1 MYGILWKDQIYES
14 LPFHAKGT
22 ENIFLK
28 IIAKIPPSL
37 GKEVPICD
45 KGAFRILS
53 RQHSGKTFC
62 SVVYSKQ

>member
-53 RQHSGKTFC
+53 R
-62 SVVYSKQ
+62 